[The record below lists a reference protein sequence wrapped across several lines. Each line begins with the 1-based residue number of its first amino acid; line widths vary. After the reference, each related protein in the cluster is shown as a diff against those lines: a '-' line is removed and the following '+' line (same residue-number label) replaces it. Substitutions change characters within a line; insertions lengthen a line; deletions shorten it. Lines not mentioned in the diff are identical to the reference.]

1 MRILRF
7 VRRFARNEKGG
18 ALAELAILVPFL
30 IIMAASV
37 TELGRLFQT
46 YTTLSKSTRNAAR
59 YLSGQSYTTNTIT
72 NTRNMALCGKI
83 DCTGTDPVVTG
94 LELENIVVDPEWKDP
109 SAPGKTLIRVTV
121 RVENFT
127 FKPLFNL
134 GSMLGA
140 ERFMSLPVKP
150 STTMYYMLTDTAG
163 AEGD

>member
-1 MRILRF
+1 MRRLRF

-18 ALAELAILVPFL
+18 TLAELAILVPFL

-59 YLSGQSYTTNTIT
+59 YLSGQAYTNDTIT
-72 NTRNMALCGKI
+72 FTRNMALCGKL
-83 DCTGTDPVVTG
+83 DCTGTDPVVSDLT
-94 LELENIVVDPEWKDP
+94 LENIVVEPEWKDP
-109 SAPGKTLIRVTV
+109 ADPGNTLLRVTV
-121 RVENFT
+121 RVDNYT

-134 GSMLGA
+134 GAMLGA
-140 ERFMSLPVKP
+140 ERFMDLPVKP

>member
-1 MRILRF
+1 MRRLRF

-18 ALAELAILVPFL
+18 TLAELAILVPFL

-37 TELGRLFQT
+37 TELGRLFQA

-59 YLSGQSYTTNTIT
+59 YLSGQAFTNDTQKF
-72 NTRNMALCGKI
+72 TRNMALCGKL
-83 DCTGTDPVVTG
+83 DCTGTDPVVSG
-94 LELENIVVDPEWKDP
+94 LTLENIVVEPEWRDP
-109 SAPGKTLIRVTV
+109 SDPGNTLIRVTV
-121 RVENFT
+121 RVENYS

-134 GSMLGA
+134 AGLLNA
-140 ERFMSLPVKP
+140 DRFINLPVKP